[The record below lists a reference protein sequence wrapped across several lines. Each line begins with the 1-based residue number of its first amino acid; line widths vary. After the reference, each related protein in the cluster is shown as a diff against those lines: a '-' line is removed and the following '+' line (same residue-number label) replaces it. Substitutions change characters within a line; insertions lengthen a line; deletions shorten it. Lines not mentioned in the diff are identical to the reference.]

1 MAGGSSL
8 GAIQEAIYQI
18 LTQDA
23 ALMDMVTG
31 VFDFVPD
38 NENYPYVQIGEFTT
52 GPFQTY
58 DRYGQEVTV
67 TIHAYS
73 QRIGPNAYQGMAR
86 VDEIMN
92 RIQFLLARTY
102 FPVEGWGDIGCWGDY
117 EQTLLESD
125 GITRHGILR
134 YRMQVLQDYTTEF

>member
-1 MAGGSSL
+1 MSAGSSL
-8 GAIQEAIYQI
+8 GFIQEAVYSI

-23 ALMDMVTG
+23 ALMNIITG

-38 NENYPYVQIGEFTT
+38 NKNFPYVQIGEFTT

-58 DRYGQEVTV
+58 DRYGQEVTL
-67 TIHAYS
+67 TIHVYS
-73 QRIGPNAYQGMAR
+73 QQIGPNAYQGMSEIQA
-86 VDEIMN
+86 IMN
-92 RIQFLLARTY
+92 LVQGLLARTS
-102 FPVEGWGDIGCWGDY
+102 FQVDGWGNIGCWGDF

-134 YRMQVLQDYTTEF
+134 YRMLVLQDYTTDL